1 MQIKLQYE
9 SDLDA
14 QALPYIDLS
23 KLPREGE
30 ILDVGAGITLEV
42 MEVTRT
48 PSSADHVAVVH
59 VRFLQAAKNS

>member
-23 KLPREGE
+23 KLPRQGE

-42 MEVTRT
+42 LEITKM

-59 VRFLQAAKNS
+59 VRFLQAAKET

>member
-9 SDLDA
+9 GDLDA

-23 KLPREGE
+23 DLPREGQ

-42 MEVTRT
+42 LEIMKT
-48 PSSADHVAVVH
+48 PSSADHVAVVN
-59 VRFLQAAKNS
+59 VRFLQAAKAT